1 MTSGDGSIYIYHYG
15 IFNSQLTITGAL
27 TADDDICRHSGGNA
41 SVAVMNAGSDIDIE
55 IFGTS
60 LMLNGALTAGDDV
73 DINAL
78 FGTTKALPAAVITAP
93 SVYLDVLHF
102 VGVNASGDT
111 YVNLGEKPA
120 AQIVT
125 NMLDVDI
132 TGSINA
138 PIAGNTNW
146 LDNGLTVAPL
156 DPLDPVWVSVSA
168 TGGGFQAINLGVT
181 GNMVAD
187 SGTTT
192 TPFIGVPLTTGG
204 FPAGG
209 LQGNVGSSMILQA
222 SGSLTLVG
230 MPTGSPFAPPLA
242 FQFPG
247 GLAFKAGTTL
257 MTTTPVYNAW
267 TTVAIPFQGQWY
279 EAPSII
285 IGSFLATSGNTWTN
299 FSTAPV
305 SGFPTTYQIR
315 EINPSSFGFA
325 LAPEAVHKNT
335 YSAAIMGGP
344 ICMTGGPTTFTVCP

>member
-1 MTSGDGSIYIYHYG
+1 M
-15 IFNSQLTITGAL
+15 
-27 TADDDICRHSGGNA
+27 
-41 SVAVMNAGSDIDIE
+41 
-55 IFGTS
+55 
-60 LMLNGALTAGDDV
+60 
-73 DINAL
+73 
-78 FGTTKALPAAVITAP
+78 
-93 SVYLDVLHF
+93 YLDVLHF

-222 SGSLTLVG
+222 TGSLTLVG

-257 MTTTPVYNAW
+257 MTTDAGVQRVDDGGDSVPGPVVRGADDPDRQFPGDQREHLDQLQHGAGVGLPDDLPDPGDQPEQLW
-267 TTVAIPFQGQWY
+267 VCAGAGGGAQEHLLGGDHGRTDLHDRWCDDVHGLPVTSSPIPGYGGGAFGR
-279 EAPSII
+279 PS
-285 IGSFLATSGNTWTN
+285 FMVRHPLWVRATSRLRRRDLPIRSG
-299 FSTAPV
+299 APALDRR
-305 SGFPTTYQIR
+305 GER
-315 EINPSSFGFA
+315 SS
-325 LAPEAVHKNT
+325 P
-335 YSAAIMGGP
+335 
-344 ICMTGGPTTFTVCP
+344 